1 MSKKEMLI
9 EYIIQDI
16 VDCIMKD
23 EELSLED
30 AMQRFYG
37 SQTFLKLTDVDT
49 GLYLDASA
57 SVYDLYRNKSIN
69 GRIVQNEI

>member
-30 AMQRFYG
+30 AM
-37 SQTFLKLTDVDT
+37 
-49 GLYLDASA
+49 
-57 SVYDLYRNKSIN
+57 
-69 GRIVQNEI
+69 